1 MGKFQLADGEH
12 ELVKELVEGVR
23 DGKRVANSRL
33 IVTDRRILLL
43 LPKPDLVSKLL
54 GRFVSAIAA
63 KMAADPV
70 MTHEIRRADFAE
82 VEPQNGDMLV
92 LHSKGEGYAHVSFEV
107 YATSS
112 AEVWQQRMREW
123 AAGKPIT

>member
-1 MGKFQLADGEH
+1 MAKFQLADGES

-23 DGKRVANSRL
+23 DGKRVTNSRV
-33 IVTDRRILLL
+33 IVTDRRIVLLV
-43 LPKPDLVSKLL
+43 PKPDWFSRLFGMLF
-54 GRFVSAIAA
+54 GRFAA

-82 VEPQNGDMLV
+82 VEHEGKMLV
-92 LHSKGEGYAHVSFEV
+92 FHSKGEGYAHVSFEA

-112 AEVWQQRMREW
+112 AEIWQQRMRDW
-123 AAGKPIT
+123 AAGKSIT